1 MRKASILLALL
12 LLVAVFTTAQASSAR
27 VSLARPVLSFT
38 GTTANCTTYVN
49 SGTLDGSISA
59 TIQLW
64 QGSSC
69 VATWCTSGVGS
80 LTYSASKTVTSGL
93 QYTLTV
99 DATINGSSSSRVS
112 TTKTC
117 P

>member
-12 LLVAVFTTAQASSAR
+12 LLVAIFTTAQASPAR
-27 VSLARPVLSFT
+27 IPPAYPALSFS
-38 GTTANCTTYVN
+38 GTTANCSVYVN
-49 SGTLDGSISA
+49 SGTPDGSISA

-64 QGSSC
+64 QGSTC
-69 VATWCTSGVGS
+69 VATWYASGVGS
-80 LTYSASKTVTSGL
+80 LTHSASKAVTSGL

-99 DATINGSSSSRVS
+99 DATVNGSSIPRVS

>member
-12 LLVAVFTTAQASSAR
+12 LLVAIFTTAQASPAR
-27 VSLARPVLSFT
+27 VPLARPVLSFT
-38 GTTANCTTYVN
+38 GTTANCTTRVN
-49 SGTLDGSISA
+49 SGTSDGSISA

-64 QGSSC
+64 QGSTC
-69 VATWCTSGVGS
+69 VATWYASGVGS
-80 LTYSASKTVTSGL
+80 LTHSASKAVTSGL

-99 DATINGSSSSRVS
+99 DATVNGSSIPRVS

>member
-12 LLVAVFTTAQASSAR
+12 LLVAVFTTAQASPAR
-27 VSLARPVLSFT
+27 IPPAYPALSFS
-38 GTTANCTTYVN
+38 GTTANCSVYVN
-49 SGTLDGSISA
+49 SGTPDGSISA

-64 QGSSC
+64 QGSTC
-69 VATWCTSGVGS
+69 VATWYASGVGS
-80 LTYSASKTVTSGL
+80 LTHSASKAVTSGL

-99 DATINGSSSSRVS
+99 DATINGSSSPRVS

>member
-12 LLVAVFTTAQASSAR
+12 LLVAIFTTAQASPAR
-27 VSLARPVLSFT
+27 IPLARPALSFS
-38 GTTANCTTYVN
+38 GTTANCTTRVN
-49 SGTLDGSISA
+49 SGTSDGNISA

-64 QGSSC
+64 QGSTC
-69 VATWCTSGVGS
+69 VATW
-80 LTYSASKTVTSGL
+80 YAVTSGL

-99 DATINGSSSSRVS
+99 DATVNGSSIPRVS

>member
-12 LLVAVFTTAQASSAR
+12 LLVAIFTTAQASPAR
-27 VSLARPVLSFT
+27 ISPAYPSLSFS
-38 GTTANCTTYVN
+38 GTTANCSVYIKADN
-49 SGTLDGSISA
+49 LNDSISA

-69 VATWCTSGVGS
+69 VATWYASGVGS
-80 LTYSASKTVTSGL
+80 LTHSASKAVTSGL

-99 DATINGSSSSRVS
+99 DANINGSSIPRVS

>member
-12 LLVAVFTTAQASSAR
+12 LLVAIFTTAQASPAR
-27 VSLARPVLSFT
+27 ISPAYPSLSFS
-38 GTTANCTTYVN
+38 GTTANCSVYIKADN
-49 SGTLDGSISA
+49 LNDSISA

-69 VATWCTSGVGS
+69 MATWYASGVGS
-80 LTYSASKTVTSGL
+80 LTHSASKAVTSGL

-99 DATINGSSSSRVS
+99 DATINGSSIPRVS

>member
-1 MRKASILLALL
+1 MRKASVLLALL
-12 LLVAVFTTAQASSAR
+12 LLMAVFTTAQASPARSLSANP
-27 VSLARPVLSFT
+27 LLSFA
-38 GTTANCTTYVN
+38 GTTANCSVYIRADN
-49 SGTLDGSISA
+49 LNDSISA

-69 VATWCTSGVGS
+69 VATWYASGVGS
-80 LTYSASKTVTSGL
+80 LTHSASKAVTSGL

-99 DATINGSSSSRVS
+99 DATINGSSIPRVS
-112 TTKTC
+112 TTQTC

>member
-12 LLVAVFTTAQASSAR
+12 LLAAIFTTAQASPAR
-27 VSLARPVLSFT
+27 IPPAYPALSFS
-38 GTTANCTTYVN
+38 GTTANCSVYIRADN
-49 SGTLDGSISA
+49 SNDSISA

-69 VATWCTSGVGS
+69 VATWYASGVGT
-80 LTYSASKTVTSGL
+80 LTYSTSKAVTSGL

-99 DATINGSSSSRVS
+99 DATINGSSIPRVS

>member
-12 LLVAVFTTAQASSAR
+12 LLVAVFTTAQASPAR
-27 VSLARPVLSFT
+27 IPPAYPALSFS
-38 GTTANCTTYVN
+38 GTTANCSVYVN
-49 SGTLDGSISA
+49 SGTPDGSISA

-64 QGSSC
+64 QGSTC
-69 VATWCTSGVGS
+69 VATWYASGVGS
-80 LTYSASKTVTSGL
+80 LTHSASKAVTSGL

-99 DATINGSSSSRVS
+99 DATVNGSSIPRVS

>member
-12 LLVAVFTTAQASSAR
+12 LLVAIFTTAQASPAR
-27 VSLARPVLSFT
+27 ISPAYPSLSFS
-38 GTTANCTTYVN
+38 GTTANCSVYIKADN
-49 SGTLDGSISA
+49 LNDSISA

-69 VATWCTSGVGS
+69 LATWYASGVGS
-80 LTYSASKTVTSGL
+80 LTHSASKAVTSGL

-99 DATINGSSSSRVS
+99 DATVNGSSIPRVS
-112 TTKTC
+112 TNKTC

>member
-12 LLVAVFTTAQASSAR
+12 LLVAVFTTAQASPAR
-27 VSLARPVLSFT
+27 IPLARPALSFS
-38 GTTANCTTYVN
+38 GTTTRVN
-49 SGTLDGSISA
+49 SGTSDGNISA

-64 QGSSC
+64 QGSTC
-69 VATWCTSGVGS
+69 VATWYASGVGN
-80 LTYSASKTVTSGL
+80 LTHSASKAVTSGL

-99 DATINGSSSSRVS
+99 DATVNGSSIPRVS

>member
-12 LLVAVFTTAQASSAR
+12 LLVAVFTTAQASPAR
-27 VSLARPVLSFT
+27 VSFARPVLSFS
-38 GTTANCTTYVN
+38 GTTANCTAYVS
-49 SGTLDGSISA
+49 SGTLDGSVSA

-69 VATWCTSGVGS
+69 IATWYATGVGN
-80 LTYSASKTVTSGL
+80 LTYSASKAVTSGL

-99 DATINGSSSSRVS
+99 DATINGSSSPRVS
-112 TTKTC
+112 TTQTC

>member
-12 LLVAVFTTAQASSAR
+12 LLVAIFTTAQASPAR
-27 VSLARPVLSFT
+27 TPSTNPSLTFA
-38 GTTANCTTYVN
+38 GTTANCSVYIRADSLN
-49 SGTLDGSISA
+49 DSISA

-69 VATWCTSGVGS
+69 VATWYASGVGS
-80 LTYSASKTVTSGL
+80 LTHSASKAVTSGL

-99 DATINGSSSSRVS
+99 DATINGSSIPRVS
-112 TTKTC
+112 TTQTC

>member
-12 LLVAVFTTAQASSAR
+12 LLVAVFTTAQASPAR
-27 VSLARPVLSFT
+27 IPPAYPALSFS
-38 GTTANCTTYVN
+38 GTTANCSVYVN
-49 SGTLDGSISA
+49 SGTPDGSISA

-64 QGSSC
+64 QGSTC
-69 VATWCTSGVGS
+69 VATWYASGVGS
-80 LTYSASKTVTSGL
+80 LTYSTSKAVTSGL

-99 DATINGSSSSRVS
+99 DATINGSSSPRVS

>member
-12 LLVAVFTTAQASSAR
+12 LLVTIFTTAQASPAR
-27 VSLARPVLSFT
+27 VPLARPALSFS
-38 GTTANCTTYVN
+38 GTTANCTTRIT
-49 SGTLDGSISA
+49 SGTPDGSISA

-69 VATWCTSGVGS
+69 IATWYASGVGS
-80 LTYSASKTVTSGL
+80 LTYSTSKAVTSGL

-99 DATINGSSSSRVS
+99 DATINGSSIPRVS

>member
-12 LLVAVFTTAQASSAR
+12 LLVTVFTTAQASPAR
-27 VSLARPVLSFT
+27 SLSTNPLLSFA
-38 GTTANCTTYVN
+38 GTTANCSVYIRADN
-49 SGTLDGSISA
+49 LNDSISA

-69 VATWCTSGVGS
+69 VATWYASGVGS
-80 LTYSASKTVTSGL
+80 LTHSASKAVTSGL

-99 DATINGSSSSRVS
+99 DATINGSSIPRVS
-112 TTKTC
+112 TTQTC

>member
-12 LLVAVFTTAQASSAR
+12 LLVAVFTTAQASPAR
-27 VSLARPVLSFT
+27 ISPAYPSLSFA
-38 GTTANCTTYVN
+38 GTTANCSV
-49 SGTLDGSISA
+49 SIRADGSNDSISA

-69 VATWCTSGVGS
+69 VATWYASGVGS
-80 LTYSASKTVTSGL
+80 LTHSASKAVTSGL

-99 DATINGSSSSRVS
+99 DATVNGSSIPRVS

>member
-12 LLVAVFTTAQASSAR
+12 LLVAVFTTAQASPAR
-27 VSLARPVLSFT
+27 NAPIYPTLSFS
-38 GTTANCTTYVN
+38 GTTANCSVYVN
-49 SGTLDGSISA
+49 SGTPDGSISA

-69 VATWCTSGVGS
+69 VATWYASGVGS
-80 LTYSASKTVTSGL
+80 LTHSASKAVTSGL

-99 DATINGSSSSRVS
+99 DATINGSSIPRVS